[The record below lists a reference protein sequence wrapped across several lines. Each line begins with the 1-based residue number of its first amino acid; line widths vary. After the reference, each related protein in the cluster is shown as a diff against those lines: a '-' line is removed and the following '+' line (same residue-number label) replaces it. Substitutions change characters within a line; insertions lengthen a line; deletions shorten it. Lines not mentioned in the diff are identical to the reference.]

1 MMVDTPKADDAQEAM
16 KKQIAELRRE
26 MNKIHKTLA
35 ERAEEAAEQ
44 ASGWVESASDGAS
57 RAARQLRAKA
67 QTVSGTVQE
76 NPGTVSTALALGGVL
91 GFALGL
97 LVGQSSHSHGRRWY

>member
-1 MMVDTPKADDAQEAM
+1 MADMPKADELQEAM

-26 MNKIHKTLA
+26 MNKINKTLA

-44 ASGWVESASDGAS
+44 ASGWMESASDGAS

-67 QTVSGTVQE
+67 QTVSETVQE
-76 NPGTVSTALALGGVL
+76 NPGTVSSALALGGIVGFVL
-91 GFALGL
+91 GM
-97 LVGQSSHSHGRRWY
+97 LVAQSASTRDRRWY